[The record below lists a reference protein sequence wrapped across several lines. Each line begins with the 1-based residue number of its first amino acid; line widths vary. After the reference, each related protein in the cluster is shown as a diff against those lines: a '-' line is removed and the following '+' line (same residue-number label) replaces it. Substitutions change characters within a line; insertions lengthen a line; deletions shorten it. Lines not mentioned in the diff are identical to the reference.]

1 MEIIILKKENE
12 SYARKLVADEGKLL
26 YQVGMEDMEGIR
38 EIVIPLSWDY
48 ERMYLEKEIPEEID
62 LNNIIEK

>member
-26 YQVGMEDMEGIR
+26 YQVSMEDMEGIH
-38 EIVIPLSWDY
+38 EIVIPISWNY
-48 ERMYLEKEIPEEID
+48 EELYFEKEIPEEIT
-62 LNNIIEK
+62 NNND

>member
-26 YQVGMEDMEGIR
+26 YQVGMEEMEGIQ

-48 ERMYLEKEIPEEID
+48 ENMFFEKEVKEI
-62 LNNIIEK
+62 NE

>member
-26 YQVGMEDMEGIR
+26 YQVGIEDMDGIH
-38 EIVIPLSWDY
+38 EIVIPISWNY
-48 ERMYLEKEIPEEID
+48 EALYYEKEIIANVTE
-62 LNNIIEK
+62 

>member
-26 YQVGMEDMEGIR
+26 YQVGMEEMEGIQ

-48 ERMYLEKEIPEEID
+48 ENMY
-62 LNNIIEK
+62 IEKSINE

>member
-26 YQVGMEDMEGIR
+26 YQVGMEEMEGIQ
-38 EIVIPLSWDY
+38 EIVIPLTWDY
-48 ERMYLEKEIPEEID
+48 ENMFFEQSINE
-62 LNNIIEK
+62 

>member
-12 SYARKLVADEGKLL
+12 SYARKLVADEGKLI
-26 YQVGMEDMEGIR
+26 YQVGMEEMEGFH

-48 ERMYLEKEIPEEID
+48 ENIYFEKEIPEEIT
-62 LNNIIEK
+62 NNND

>member
-12 SYARKLVADEGKLL
+12 SYGRKLVADEGKLL
-26 YQVGMEDMEGIR
+26 YQVGMEDMDGIK

-48 ERMYLEKEIPEEID
+48 ESMF
-62 LNNIIEK
+62 IEKSINE

>member
-1 MEIIILKKENE
+1 MEIIILKKESE

-26 YQVGMEDMEGIR
+26 YQVGMEEMEGIQ

-48 ERMYLEKEIPEEID
+48 ENMFFEKSINE
-62 LNNIIEK
+62 

>member
-26 YQVGMEDMEGIR
+26 YQVGVEDLEGIR

-48 ERMYLEKEIPEEID
+48 EEMYFEKEIPEETD

>member
-1 MEIIILKKENE
+1 MKITILKKENE

-26 YQVGMEDMEGIR
+26 YQVGMEEMEGIQ

-48 ERMYLEKEIPEEID
+48 ENMFFEQSINE
-62 LNNIIEK
+62 

>member
-12 SYARKLVADEGKLL
+12 SYARKLVADEGKLI
-26 YQVGMEDMEGIR
+26 YQVGMEEMEGIH

-48 ERMYLEKEIPEEID
+48 EKMYFEKEIT
-62 LNNIIEK
+62 NNND